1 MMMIVG
7 GDREPGYNTQFNMLE
22 PQDIKPDICMVSL
35 DTYDPARGF
44 CLGHH
49 SGMASASNSESSEKE
64 SFPFLDA
71 SASRSTDAT
80 LFFSPL

>member
-1 MMMIVG
+1 MIVG
-7 GDREPGYNTQFNMLE
+7 GDRKTDCNAQFNMLE

-71 SASRSTDAT
+71 SASRSAEAP
-80 LFFSPL
+80 LFFFPP